1 MYLPWSPLSPRL
13 HTRHSGH
20 WLWGGVFA
28 RIWCQNLNLKCIVFM
43 FIPFPFVYVPE
54 NNLKRRS
61 RYCENLKRVCITFFL
76 WKQIFKNII
85 WKYYLVGNINVLSSV
100 SSPDYEAHWDDLRRE
115 REHEGERCQHLD
127 QNHPAWTWG
136 MSMDLCRQRSS
147 AGNEGW
153 KHLPALLHLRH

>member
-1 MYLPWSPLSPRL
+1 MYPPWSLLSPKL
-13 HTRHSGH
+13 HTRHWGH
-20 WLWGGVFA
+20 WLCGGVFA

-76 WKQIFKNII
+76 WKQKSKNVI
-85 WKYYLVGNINVLSSV
+85 WKYYLIWNMAFVLSSV
-100 SSPDYEAHWDDLRRE
+100 PSPDYEAHWDDLRRE

-127 QNHPAWTWG
+127 QNHPAWTCLSLSINLW
-136 MSMDLCRQRSS
+136 RQSRSS
-147 AGNEGW
+147 AGNEGSSG
-153 KHLPALLHLRH
+153 